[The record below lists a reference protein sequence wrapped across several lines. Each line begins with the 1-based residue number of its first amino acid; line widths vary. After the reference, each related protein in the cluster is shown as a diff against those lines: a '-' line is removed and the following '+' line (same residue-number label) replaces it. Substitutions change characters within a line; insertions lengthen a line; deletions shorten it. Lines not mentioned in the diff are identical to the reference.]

1 MIATPR
7 IAVVV
12 STGPLALSSVV
23 TARKLSSMATFL
35 LSPLHKVASVDT
47 FVCVDDVQPTWQTK
61 LLQEYLRPLKL
72 WHFTACNG
80 LSGMS
85 LKCCMGGREP
95 ICDASE
101 MANGAES
108 TNVRQFFRLSECY
121 RHVVNASKA
130 AGHMHDFYI
139 RVRPDLHW
147 VGTFDTR
154 NLSAPEARQA
164 LAVRYRSAA
173 GLEGL
178 TLGHFQMAWYK
189 VGPDACG
196 EARWQ
201 TDYPCATLDDQF
213 ALVPARL
220 APTYFGF
227 ALGRLSREYRA
238 LRNRSSAVPP
248 CSCWHCMEGRL
259 TEYLTLHGMHI
270 RPLSLPATYVYDS
283 HEAAPMMLPE
293 TAGPSGEPDAV
304 WSPSTRVHCA
314 LRNGSW
320 GVAAWLVRSG
330 LLQASTGKRFSAL
343 ALRINGAF
351 SMKELWQNDG
361 GWRELMRL
369 LQQERTAGR
378 RAESATAPRGPG
390 GAASDGTAEAFE
402 RAARDAMKAY
412 ALRFLVR
419 GEAHVRCEEPSAA
432 ARVGC
437 ASGRSIKINGG
448 RGSRRRL
455 SVA

>member
-1 MIATPR
+1 
-7 IAVVV
+7 
-12 STGPLALSSVV
+12 
-23 TARKLSSMATFL
+23 
-35 LSPLHKVASVDT
+35 
-47 FVCVDDVQPTWQTK
+47 
-61 LLQEYLRPLKL
+61 
-72 WHFTACNG
+72 
-80 LSGMS
+80 
-85 LKCCMGGREP
+85 
-95 ICDASE
+95 
-101 MANGAES
+101 
-108 TNVRQFFRLSECY
+108 
-121 RHVVNASKA
+121 
-130 AGHMHDFYI
+130 
-139 RVRPDLHW
+139 
-147 VGTFDTR
+147 
-154 NLSAPEARQA
+154 
-164 LAVRYRSAA
+164 
-173 GLEGL
+173 
-178 TLGHFQMAWYK
+178 
-189 VGPDACG
+189 
-196 EARWQ
+196 
-201 TDYPCATLDDQF
+201 
-213 ALVPARL
+213 
-220 APTYFGF
+220 
-227 ALGRLSREYRA
+227 
-238 LRNRSSAVPP
+238 
-248 CSCWHCMEGRL
+248 
-259 TEYLTLHGMHI
+259 
-270 RPLSLPATYVYDS
+270 
-283 HEAAPMMLPE
+283 MMLPE
-293 TAGPSGEPDAV
+293 TAGHSGEPDAV

-343 ALRINGAF
+343 ASRINGAF

-361 GWRELMRL
+361 EWRELMRL